1 LSKIETEEMED
12 DQFEMEIPSF
22 IELKSSSY
30 VNNDL
35 GLNYFL
41 LNEIGFKIFYFFNY
55 SIF

>member
-1 LSKIETEEMED
+1 MED

-35 GLNYFL
+35 GSIL
-41 LNEIGFKIFYFFNY
+41 FFFQI
-55 SIF
+55 SSFRI